1 MTLYSNPD
9 HEVIYC
15 ILELLPTVE
24 QALKHM
30 MMQLD
35 ELRLEEAEVLF
46 RDATQAIDSIAS
58 NLVLLTT
65 EQNEADILQSTRNI
79 REAIGAVIDGF
90 EVSDLSLIHTA
101 LTKHLLPAFNVWHQ
115 QVGQIVQPF
124 IFS

>member
-24 QALKHM
+24 QVLKHM

-46 RDATQAIDSIAS
+46 CS
-58 NLVLLTT
+58 
-65 EQNEADILQSTRNI
+65 QS
-79 REAIGAVIDGF
+79 
-90 EVSDLSLIHTA
+90 
-101 LTKHLLPAFNVWHQ
+101 
-115 QVGQIVQPF
+115 
-124 IFS
+124 